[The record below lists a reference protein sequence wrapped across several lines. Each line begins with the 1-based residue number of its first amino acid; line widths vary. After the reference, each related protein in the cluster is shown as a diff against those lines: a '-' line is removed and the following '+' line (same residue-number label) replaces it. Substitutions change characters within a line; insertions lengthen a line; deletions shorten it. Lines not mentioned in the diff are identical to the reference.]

1 MTTDETTES
10 KPKDPMY
17 GKAWAVSSRHT
28 SFADADQARE
38 KLVTETTLAKVQRM
52 FNDTFVVKTRA
63 TSLTTTPR
71 KAKAKTKEKPEVKT
85 EKKKRIG
92 KQRQR

>member
-1 MTTDETTES
+1 MTTEETTES
-10 KPKDPMY
+10 KPRDPMY
-17 GKAWAVSSRHT
+17 GKAWTVSSRHT
-28 SFADADQARE
+28 SFTDADQARE
-38 KLVTETTLAKVQRM
+38 KLVTEETLAKVQRM

-63 TSLTTTPR
+63 TILTTPPR
-71 KAKAKTKEKPEVKT
+71 KSQAKEKRKPAAKT

>member
-1 MTTDETTES
+1 MTTEETTES

-17 GKAWAVSSRHT
+17 GKAWTVSSRHT

-38 KLVTETTLAKVQRM
+38 KLATEATLAKVRRM

-63 TSLTTTPR
+63 TTLTTTPR
-71 KAKAKTKEKPEVKT
+71 KTKVKEKSSTKT